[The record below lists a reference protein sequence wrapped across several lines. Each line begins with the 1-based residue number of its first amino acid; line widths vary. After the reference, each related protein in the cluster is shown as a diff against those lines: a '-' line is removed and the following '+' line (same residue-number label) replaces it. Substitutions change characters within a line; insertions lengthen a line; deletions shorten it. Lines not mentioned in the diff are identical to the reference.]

1 MIMRK
6 YAAILIMFFSISF
19 ICVPVC
25 ADYPYFSKTYPLPIT
40 EIEDVISQ
48 WLIRSDFKIFRTD
61 REYSHSQVRL
71 SAESREEVWE
81 IGLSQQ
87 SSLETKVTIRKESG
101 DAINPN
107 RLNRLQDYISKYL
120 KLSCTEAQDEWKESP
135 PVNQNQS
142 NRSKNHFAKYDKAP
156 DYKKPDMHQEVPDTV
171 LNQKKSIVCIKARV
185 AGEIYQASGF
195 IIDKNGQIICTA
207 HDFRGF
213 EAISII
219 LYDGREIKN
228 DKVTVLRMDIP
239 RDLALVYV
247 DEKLEHSIPLS
258 KGRDILEME
267 ELKIGE
273 MVYSM
278 GCPII
283 LKEIVS
289 CGLVTARVIVND
301 LPLLQIRMQIQH
313 GSSGSPVFDEDG
325 NLVGI
330 VTGRHR
336 ERDSVGFLIPFK
348 TLLEFYQEM

>member
-1 MIMRK
+1 MITRIR
-6 YAAILIMFFSISF
+6 AAILILFFSISF

-25 ADYPYFSKTYPLPIT
+25 ADYAYFSETYPRPIT
-40 EIEDVISQ
+40 EMENVISQ

-107 RLNRLQDYISKYL
+107 RLNRLQDHISKYL

-142 NRSKNHFAKYDKAP
+142 NRSKNHIAKYDKAP
-156 DYKKPDMHQEVPDTV
+156 ADKASDMHQKVPDTV
-171 LNQKKSIVCIKARV
+171 LNQKKSLVCIKARV
-185 AGEIYQASGF
+185 AGEVYQASGF

-213 EAISII
+213 EAISIM
-219 LYDGREIKN
+219 LYDGREIPGR
-228 DKVTVLRMDIP
+228 VLRMDIP

-247 DEKLEHSIPLS
+247 DEKLDHSIEWY